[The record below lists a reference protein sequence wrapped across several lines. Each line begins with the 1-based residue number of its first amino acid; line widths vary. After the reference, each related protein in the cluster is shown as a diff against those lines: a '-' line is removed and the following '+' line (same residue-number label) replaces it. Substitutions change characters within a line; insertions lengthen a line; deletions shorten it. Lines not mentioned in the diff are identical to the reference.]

1 MQKELLIVDDEPRIT
16 NSFKVLF
23 ENRGFSIQTASN
35 GYDAIEIFKKHTF
48 SVVLSDIQMDGMDGV
63 EMMHTL
69 HQIDPCV
76 QIVFLTG
83 HASINNATKVLKHNS
98 AFEYLEK
105 PVKKM
110 DDLYQIIQDAE
121 HKYDREKRLTIKK
134 EQNQKEFDICTGVF
148 DSMET
153 MIYVADTQTFEL
165 IYTNK
170 KLTKALGYN
179 DWREIKDRK
188 CWQVIHQGQTGPCA
202 FCTNK
207 RILNGHGDPGKPYE
221 WEFHSPLNHRWYNI
235 IDKAVKWYDDRV
247 VKLGTAL
254 DITEKKEQDRLFRK
268 FEKAIETSKKLESL
282 GTLAGGIAHDFNNT
296 LSSIVGNIN
305 LAQLSC
311 PDNEIQKYLHAAEQ
325 GVMQAKKISSELIG
339 FASGYHSIKI
349 KIDVERLIKQ
359 SVEKHL
365 DQKKITCSFENESI
379 PDSFYADL
387 NQLRLVIKN
396 IFKNSEEAMGGRG
409 QINIAVKYLR
419 YSMRDPKIAISIC
432 DSGCGISKH
441 NLDMI
446 FNPYFTTK
454 PLGSMKSTGLG
465 LSHAW
470 AIITRHGGEIF
481 AESTVNK
488 GTTIH
493 IHLPIANEKSIDL
506 NQKLHTI

>member
-1 MQKELLIVDDEPRIT
+1 MRQKLLIVDDEPRIT
-16 NSFKVLF
+16 NSFKALF
-23 ENRGFSIQTASN
+23 ENRGFAIQTASN
-35 GYDAIEIFKKHTF
+35 GYDAIEIFQKHTF
-48 SVVLSDIQMDGMDGV
+48 SVVLSDIHMDGMDGI
-63 EMMHTL
+63 ELMHTL
-69 HQIDPCV
+69 YEIDPCV

-83 HASINNATKVLKHNS
+83 HASINNATKVLKHNNT
-98 AFEYLEK
+98 FEYLEK

-121 HKYDREKRLTIKK
+121 QKYYREKHLTTKK

-153 MIYVADTQTFEL
+153 MIYVADMQNFEL

-170 KLTKALGYN
+170 KLTKALGYD
-179 DWREIKDRK
+179 DWRELKAKK
-188 CWQVIHQGQTGPCA
+188 CWQVIHQGQSGPCA

-207 RILNGHGDPGKPYE
+207 RILNAHGDPGKPYE
-221 WEFHSPLNHRWYNI
+221 WEFHNPLNYKWYTI
-235 IDKAVKWYDDRV
+235 IDKAVKWYDNRV

-254 DITEKKEQDRLFRK
+254 DITEKKEQDKLFRK

-296 LSSIVGNIN
+296 LFSIMGNIN

-311 PDNEIQKYLHAAEQ
+311 PDKEIQKYLQAAEK
-325 GVMQAKKISSELIG
+325 GVMQAKNISSELIG
-339 FASGYHSIKI
+339 FASGHHLIKT
-349 KIDVERLIKQ
+349 KIDVEKVIKQ
-359 SVEKHL
+359 SVKKHL
-365 DQKKITCSFENESI
+365 DQKKVNCSFATELI
-379 PDSFYADL
+379 TDSFYADL
-387 NQLRLVIKN
+387 NQFRLVLKN

-409 QINIAVKYLR
+409 QISIDVKYLR

-454 PLGSMKSTGLG
+454 PLDDKKSTGLS

-493 IHLPIANEKSIDL
+493 IHLPVN
-506 NQKLHTI
+506 N